1 MKLKALI
8 FDLDGTLANTEHD
21 GHLRAFNETFELF
34 ELSWRWDRELY
45 SDLLSVSGGKERLAH
60 YISHYNPNLKRDLS
74 VSDIIDIHNK
84 KTEIFVEH
92 VANGQISLRVGVERL
107 IEEAI
112 ESDLRLGIAT
122 TTTLKNVEALMI
134 STLGES
140 ALDEFEIIGAGDVVK
155 SKKPAPDI
163 YRYVLDKMG
172 LSSDECIAFED
183 SEIGFA
189 SATSAGLRTVVTL
202 SEYTKTKNFEGALVV
217 LDHLG
222 DENEPFEIIKGNSTH
237 HSFVDVGY
245 LKELYEQDR

>member
-1 MKLKALI
+1 MSLKALI
-8 FDLDGTLANTEHD
+8 FDVDGTLANTEHD

-34 ELSWRWDRELY
+34 ELDWRWDSKLY
-45 SDLLSVSGGKERLAH
+45 SDLLSVSGGKERLVH

-92 VANGQISLRVGVERL
+92 VANGQVSLRVGVERL
-107 IEEAI
+107 IEEAVD
-112 ESDLRLGIAT
+112 SGLRLGIAT
-122 TTTLKNVEALMI
+122 TTSLKNVEALMT

-140 ALDEFEIIGAGDVVK
+140 ALNRFEVIGAGDVVK
-155 SKKPAPDI
+155 SKKPAADI
-163 YRYVLDKMG
+163 YRYVLDKMS
-172 LSSDECIAFED
+172 LSCHECIAFED
-183 SEIGFA
+183 SGIGFT

-202 SEYTKTKNFEGALVV
+202 SEYTKTKNFQGALVV

-222 DENEPFEIIKGNSTH
+222 DENQPFEIIKGSPTR
-237 HSFVDVGY
+237 HSFVSVGY

>member
-1 MKLKALI
+1 MPLKALI
-8 FDLDGTLANTEHD
+8 FDVDGTLANTEHD

-34 ELSWRWDRELY
+34 ELDWRWDSKLY

-107 IEEAI
+107 LEEAFD
-112 ESDLRLGIAT
+112 SGLRLGIAT
-122 TTTLKNVEALMI
+122 TTSLKNVEALMT

-140 ALDEFEIIGAGDVVK
+140 ALNRFEVIGAGDVVK
-155 SKKPAPDI
+155 SKKPAADI
-163 YRYVLDKMG
+163 YRYVLDKMS
-172 LSSDECIAFED
+172 LSCHECIAFED
-183 SEIGFA
+183 SGIGFA

-202 SEYTKTKNFEGALVV
+202 SEYTKTKNFQGALVV
-217 LDHLG
+217 LNHLG
-222 DENEPFEIIKGNSTH
+222 DENQPFEIIKGSPTR
-237 HSFVDVGY
+237 HSFVSVGY

>member
-1 MKLKALI
+1 MSLKALI
-8 FDLDGTLANTEHD
+8 FDVDGTLANTEHD

-34 ELSWRWDRELY
+34 ELDWRWDSKLY

-60 YISHYNPNLKRDLS
+60 YISHYNPSLKRDLS

-92 VANGQISLRVGVERL
+92 VANGQVSLRVGVERL
-107 IEEAI
+107 IEEAVD
-112 ESDLRLGIAT
+112 SGLRLGIAT
-122 TTTLKNVEALMI
+122 TTSLKNVEALMT

-140 ALDEFEIIGAGDVVK
+140 ALNRFEVIGAGDVVK
-155 SKKPAPDI
+155 SKKPAADI
-163 YRYVLDKMG
+163 YRYVLDKMS
-172 LSSDECIAFED
+172 LSCHECIAFED
-183 SEIGFA
+183 SGIGFT

-202 SEYTKTKNFEGALVV
+202 SEYTKTKNFQGALVV

-222 DENEPFEIIKGNSTH
+222 DENQPFEIIKGSPTR
-237 HSFVDVGY
+237 HSFVSVGY